1 VNRFF
6 KKVEKPQFELSRMG
20 MRTKSKFA
28 KKVSSK
34 VNVFFARWETVSDV
48 IHTAMQ
54 TNVTKKIDFLRNQE
68 IQRIFIEIL

>member
-1 VNRFF
+1 MNRFF
-6 KKVEKPQFELSRMG
+6 KKVEKPQFELSH

-48 IHTAMQ
+48 VHSDANKCDQ
-54 TNVTKKIDFLRNQE
+54 KNRLFEKSRNSTNFY
-68 IQRIFIEIL
+68 